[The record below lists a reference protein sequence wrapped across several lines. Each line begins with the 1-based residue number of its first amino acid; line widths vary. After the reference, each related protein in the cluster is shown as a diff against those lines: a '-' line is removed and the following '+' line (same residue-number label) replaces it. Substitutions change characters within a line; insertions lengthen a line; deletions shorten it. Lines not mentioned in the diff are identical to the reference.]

1 MTAPLVSVL
10 IPCFNA
16 APYVGA
22 AIESVLAQTYT
33 PIEVIVVDDGSTDG
47 SAGVVAAFADRGV
60 ALVSQAKGS
69 AAAARNAALARA
81 AGEFVM
87 FLDADDLIDEGH
99 VAALMERLEPGSRAV
114 AMGQWDR
121 FTDAKAEAA
130 FPERQ
135 GYHNASGIDW
145 LCGEWSTGAPMT
157 QCGTFLIPRTL
168 LHEVGGWDERLTLID
183 DFEFFA
189 RLLTTCAGVRFAPEA
204 RLFYRSGHASG
215 LSAQTS
221 RKAAES
227 ACLALFLGTSHVL
240 AARSDATTRR
250 LSANMLKNFDYTF
263 YPAFPDLRRKLA
275 ARMRELGESDLQPV
289 GPPGFHK
296 LRKWIGWRAAKRVQ
310 TLAERIGM
318 NRAARHPVQ
327 HIRHD
332 G

>member
-22 AIESVLAQTYT
+22 AIESVLAQTYA

-47 SAGVVAAFADRGV
+47 SADVVAAFADRGV
-60 ALVSQAKGS
+60 VLLRQAKGS
-69 AAAARNAALARA
+69 AAAARNAALVRA
-81 AGEFVM
+81 TGEFVL
-87 FLDADDLIDEGH
+87 FLDADDLIAAGH
-99 VAALMERLEPGSRAV
+99 VAALLDRLEPGSQTV

-121 FTDAKAEAA
+121 FTNATDEAT
-130 FPERQ
+130 FPARQ
-135 GYHNASGIDW
+135 GYRDASGVDW
-145 LCGEWSTGAPMT
+145 LRDEWSSGAPMT
-157 QCGTFLIPRTL
+157 QCGTFLIPRSL
-168 LHEVGGWDERLTLID
+168 LDEIGGWDERLTLID

-189 RLLTTCAGVRFAPEA
+189 RLLTRCAGVRYAPDA
-204 RLFYRSGHASG
+204 RLFYRSGHARG

-227 ACLALFLGTSHVL
+227 ACLALTLGTGHFL
-240 AARSDATTRR
+240 AARDDAATRR
-250 LSANMLKNFDYTF
+250 ISANMLQNFDYMF

-275 ARMRELGESDLQPV
+275 ARRRELGGSDVQPV

-310 TLAERIGM
+310 AAAERFGM
-318 NRAARHPVQ
+318 NRAARQSPQ
-327 HIRHD
+327 GERHD
-332 G
+332 